1 MDHNPCLKGGVPP
14 NADTGRGRIED
25 PAAIVNVPWQ
35 TRPAPP
41 TDHELALCEALTEI
55 FDAGIEELS
64 EIVAALND
72 KGVKAAD
79 GSDWTEDSFQAEMKK
94 QSG

>member
-1 MDHNPCLKGGVPP
+1 MDHNPYLKNGAPM
-14 NADTGRGRIED
+14 NADTGRGRVED

-35 TRPAPP
+35 TRPASP
-41 TDHELALCEALTEI
+41 TEFELALCDALTEI
-55 FDAGIEELS
+55 FDAGAEELS

-79 GSDWTEDSFQAEMKK
+79 GSGWTIESFQAEMKK
-94 QSG
+94 QSA

>member
-1 MDHNPCLKGGVPP
+1 MDYNPYLKDGAPA

-35 TRPAPP
+35 TRPAPL
-41 TDHELALCEALTEI
+41 TDHELALCEALTEL
-55 FDAGIEELS
+55 FNAGVEDLS
-64 EIVAALND
+64 DIVTALND

-79 GSDWTEDSFQAEMKK
+79 GSDWTEDSFQTEMKK
-94 QSG
+94 QSE

>member
-1 MDHNPCLKGGVPP
+1 MDHNPYLKDGAPA
-14 NADTGRGRIED
+14 NIDTGRGRIED

-35 TRPAPP
+35 TRPALP
-41 TDHELALCEALTEI
+41 TDHELALCNALTEI

-64 EIVAALND
+64 DIVAALNN

-79 GSDWTEDSFQAEMKK
+79 GTDWTEDSFQAEMKK
-94 QSG
+94 QSA